1 MFSKEE
7 LLEKVLSLASPIC
20 MSNECGIEYTFA
32 LDQENIRHYFETYVP
47 KWRDEIRHYLISE
60 LRFGVTIKVG
70 LYISEESGDLL
81 VF

>member
-7 LLEKVLSLASPIC
+7 LLEKVLSLTSPIGI
-20 MSNECGIEYTFA
+20 SNETGIEYTFV
-32 LDQENIRHYFETYVP
+32 LDQENIHHYFETYVP
-47 KWRDEIRHYLISE
+47 KWRDEIRHYLVSE

-81 VF
+81 VI